1 MDTLLTERQE
11 RFVFEYLKDQ
21 NAGAAAGR
29 AGYTAKNL
37 AQQGSELMNHP
48 AVRDRVRFEMKNLL
62 AEIRCSAI
70 ALMKQR
76 MLAAFFDPAKLVDG
90 WEPIPL
96 EDLDP
101 ETLAVLEVNT
111 VMRKDG
117 PVIRV
122 KQPDRH
128 RALRALE
135 KAHEKLDLLNQKY
148 WAQLA
153 RQGKLRSLE
162 EIEAMD
168 ADEVAQPTGEISAE
182 SQVLSGCAQTAHVNS
197 TQFPEKDK
205 VLSGRPEPAMMAAT
219 RISEKPQV
227 LSGCRKPRPDFHRG
241 LPWFR
246 PGANTRVKHR
256 QAQTGHQNR
265 VCE

>member
-62 AEIRCSAI
+62 AEIRCSAVQ
-70 ALMKQR
+70 LMKQR

-96 EDLDP
+96 EELDA

-122 KQPDRH
+122 RQPDRH

-135 KAHEKLDLLNQKY
+135 KAHEKLDALNQKY

-168 ADEVAQPTGEISAE
+168 AGMDAEEAPAPASEISAE
-182 SQVLSGCAQTAHVNS
+182 PQVLSGCAPAAVLDP
-197 TQFPEKDK
+197 TQFPEMDK
-205 VLSGRPEPAMMAAT
+205 VLSGCEEAAVVEASPF
-219 RISEKPQV
+219 SEKPQV
-227 LSGCRKPRPDFHRG
+227 LSGPKGCKATLLSKAVASAWDG
-241 LPWFR
+241 MS
-246 PGANTRVKHR
+246 
-256 QAQTGHQNR
+256 
-265 VCE
+265 